1 MKNDYYTYAFLRED
15 GTPYYIGKGRGERA
29 FRKRQGRVQPPAEKS
44 RILLLKKNLTEEE
57 AFRHEVY
64 MIAVLG
70 RKDNDTGI
78 LWNFTDGGEGG
89 AGKRLSEE
97 TKQKISETKKGRKLS
112 EETKNRIRE
121 AKKNPSPE
129 TREKMR
135 QAKLG
140 TKHTPETLQKLS
152 DAKKG
157 NKNPNKKGLS
167 EQHRQNIAEGQR
179 RRWARERE
187 TALYMKP

>member
-1 MKNDYYTYAFLRED
+1 MKNDYYTYAFLRDD

-29 FRKRQGRVQPPAEKS
+29 FRKRKGRVQPPSVKS
-44 RILLLKKNLTEEE
+44 RILILKKDLTEEE
-57 AFRHEVY
+57 AFKHEIY
-64 MIAVLG
+64 LIAVLG
-70 RKDNDTGI
+70 RKDIGTGI

-89 AGKRLSEE
+89 AGKRLSAE
-97 TKQKISETKKGRKLS
+97 TRQKISEAQKGKKLS
-112 EETKNRIRE
+112 EETKQRIKE
-121 AKKNPSPE
+121 AKKKVSPE

-152 DAKKG
+152 DAKRG

-187 TALYMKP
+187 TALYGEP